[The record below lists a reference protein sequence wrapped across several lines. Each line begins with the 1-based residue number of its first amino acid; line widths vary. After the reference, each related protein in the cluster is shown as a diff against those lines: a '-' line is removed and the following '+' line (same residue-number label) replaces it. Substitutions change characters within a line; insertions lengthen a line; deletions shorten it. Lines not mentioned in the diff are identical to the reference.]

1 MAHFACAVI
10 CRRTREGMETLVF
23 DSVSTDP
30 RTGRKSEVQIK
41 FPGGMQK
48 GSEEPFNTMKRE
60 VREETGLKVER
71 GREVYRAPSPSD
83 PKLIQFGYLV
93 EIDDCSGRLYDKK
106 LITDGNTELSNLR
119 WVNLRVVRRGG
130 LFPTH
135 HGVFLSALND
145 LSL

>member
-10 CRRTREGMETLVF
+10 CRRTREGMEALVF
-23 DSVSTDP
+23 DSVSTEP
-30 RTGRKSEVQIK
+30 RSGRRSKVQIK

-48 GSEEPFNTMKRE
+48 GSEKPFDTMRRE
-60 VREETGLKVER
+60 VSEETGLKVER

-93 EIDDCSGRLYDKK
+93 EIDDCSGRLRNKK
-106 LITDGNTELSNLR
+106 LMDGNTELSNLR
-119 WVNLRVVRRGG
+119 WVNLRVVERGG

-135 HGVFLSALND
+135 HGVFLSALKD
-145 LSL
+145 LYL